1 MKMSAPSNDQFRLSK
16 WIRVPSIDSLPKNG
30 ITQAKKMSELS
41 VSADLRISIMGILI
55 NVVLKAS
62 YVTGASN
69 LS

>member
-1 MKMSAPSNDQFRLSK
+1 M
-16 WIRVPSIDSLPKNG
+16 PSIDSLPKNG
-30 ITQAKKMSELS
+30 ITQGKNMSELS